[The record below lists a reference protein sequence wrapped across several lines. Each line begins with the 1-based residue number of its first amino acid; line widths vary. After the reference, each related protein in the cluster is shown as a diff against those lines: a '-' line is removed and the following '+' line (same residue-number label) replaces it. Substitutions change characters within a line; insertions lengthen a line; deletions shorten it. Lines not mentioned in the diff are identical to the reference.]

1 MSMTVE
7 ELLKKRKQ
15 TRLYNVNKT
24 PDKALVE
31 SLIDK
36 TFHLTPSKQSLM
48 PYKIDILGPECVEY
62 KEKFFKLSKTIKG
75 GGQNYNHKAPYVL
88 IFTRRLVTNPN
99 DAVKKKIALGHPYG
113 VCDALEYKK
122 FDKDVGIE
130 IGMFS
135 KVLTALCLESNIDVS
150 YLLCFP
156 LYNED
161 KRWKQL
167 DFIKDDVLFS
177 MQLGF
182 KSELFTYET
191 HIGEK
196 KPEKNEVITWI

>member
-1 MSMTVE
+1 MSVE

-15 TRLYNVNKT
+15 IKLYNVNEA
-24 PDKALVE
+24 PDKAIVE

-36 TFHLTPSKQSLM
+36 TFLLTPSKQSLM
-48 PYKIDILGPECVEY
+48 PYKIHILGPECVEY
-62 KEKFFKLSKTIKG
+62 KKKFFELSKTKKG
-75 GGQNYNHKAPYVL
+75 GDQNYNIKAPYVL

-99 DAVKKKIALGHPYG
+99 DAVKRKLALGHTYG
-113 VCDALEYKK
+113 VCDPKEYKK
-122 FDKDVGIE
+122 LDKDVGIE

-135 KVLTALCLESNIDVS
+135 KVLTVLCLEKNIDVS

-156 LYNED
+156 PYD
-161 KRWKQL
+161 KDERWKEF

-182 KSELFTYET
+182 KSRLFDYDT
-191 HIGEK
+191 HIEEK
-196 KPEKNEVITWI
+196 KPEKNEVITWV